1 MIWLHVALSMYKVVR
16 ADVPHMSV
24 NLTYVELKLGANWYI
39 EFNMTFQHS
48 VHTEFRLFITI

>member
-1 MIWLHVALSMYKVVR
+1 MYKVVR